1 MTRRR
6 PVILAGRFLAVVG
19 ACTLTLLAPTFSC
32 AQDFPAKPVRI
43 VTSDVGGGADVQARI
58 IAQGITP
65 ALGQQVIIENRGG
78 GFAPGEAVARAAPDG
93 YTILYTGSA
102 HWLLPFLRRNVPYDP
117 VADFAPIT
125 QSVRA
130 PNLLVAHPSLP
141 VRNVRELIA
150 LAKTRPGE
158 LNYGSGAPGSS
169 SHLAP
174 ELLKYM
180 ARIDITRIP
189 YKGVGP
195 ALNDLMG
202 GQIQLMFPNAAS
214 VTPHVRSGRL
224 RALAVSS
231 KEPSPLAPGVPTV
244 ASSGVPG
251 YESVSILGV
260 FAPAKTP
267 DAIVA
272 RLNREFVRFLS
283 MPEAK
288 ERLFK
293 AGVEAVG
300 SSPQQLAE
308 TVRAEM
314 ARMGKLIKGLGIRDE

>member
-1 MTRRR
+1 MMCRR
-6 PVILAGRFLAVVG
+6 PAIVARRCLAVVG

-180 ARIDITRIP
+180 ARIDIMRIP

-214 VTPHVRSGRL
+214 VTPHVRNGRL

>member
-1 MTRRR
+1 MMCRR
-6 PVILAGRFLAVVG
+6 PAIVARRCLAVVG

-43 VTSDVGGGADVQARI
+43 VTSDVGGGADVQARL

-78 GFAPGEAVARAAPDG
+78 GFAPGEAVSRAAPDG

-283 MPEAK
+283 TPEAK

-308 TVRAEM
+308 TVRTEM

>member
-180 ARIDITRIP
+180 ARIDIMRIP